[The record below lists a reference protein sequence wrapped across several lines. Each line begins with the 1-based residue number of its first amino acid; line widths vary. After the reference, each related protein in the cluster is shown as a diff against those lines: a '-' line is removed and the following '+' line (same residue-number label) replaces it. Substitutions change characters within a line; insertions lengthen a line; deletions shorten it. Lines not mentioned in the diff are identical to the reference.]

1 MEFWSSSSLSMSFSY
16 IKVSVHLCVGSSQ
29 VFHSCSALW
38 KLSDEVKLQG
48 LWFHVYYVF
57 CPLNL
62 SQHIQEI
69 ATAHCYP
76 KWLNGRQKPL
86 NYLQYINVGVIFTTL
101 NQPSKVSLEICTISH
116 WTVQKNNNISQ
127 YSKKKTNVLWLLC
140 TVRGKIE
147 KVFCYLW

>member
-48 LWFHVYYVF
+48 LWFHVYYFF